1 MFCREKPAGT
11 VASHAWPFL
20 LRRIRLE
27 ALNYRRRMPE
37 KRNTS
42 KHTSSVDN
50 FFYGKS
56 ASGREAGF
64 LRPVRAPD
72 GTGFDAADRSAWTYA
87 RSRSSAQASTA
98 VVAGAVQRDVGGAA
112 GITPFFYGEL
122 KVKPGSKHSVMR
134 SKSPCPVST
143 ASLRGHLP

>member
-50 FFYGKS
+50 LYYVKFN
-56 ASGREAGF
+56 
-64 LRPVRAPD
+64 PQH
-72 GTGFDAADRSAWTYA
+72 RS
-87 RSRSSAQASTA
+87 
-98 VVAGAVQRDVGGAA
+98 
-112 GITPFFYGEL
+112 L
-122 KVKPGSKHSVMR
+122 LMR
-134 SKSPCPVST
+134 RRRF
-143 ASLRGHLP
+143 A